1 MNPDITNTQ
10 SSGNVLPVMTP
21 KGMPLNVKY
30 WWLIIIS
37 VLLRWLPF
45 AFSTTSSLVDFK
57 RVCIILSYTLLLF
70 ALLRNIHIWGARIV
84 AFGTF
89 LNFLAIIAN
98 HGFMPVS
105 PDARYL
111 AGKAL
116 LEIPSDGIALT
127 GSGGVVLPIDQT
139 RVWLLTDIIPVSSV
153 HTVFSIGDVII
164 GVGILVACV
173 SLISWAM
180 KTMHAHVP
188 DSSIKSKKFHK

>member
-1 MNPDITNTQ
+1 MHLDITNTR
-10 SSGNVLPVMTP
+10 SPGNVLPVLTP
-21 KGMPLNVKY
+21 KGTTLNIKY

-98 HGFMPVS
+98 QGFMPVS

-111 AGKAL
+111 AGKKL
-116 LEIPSDGIALT
+116 LEIPSNGIVLT
-127 GSGGVVLPIDQT
+127 GSSGVVVPINQT
-139 RVWLLTDIIPVSSV
+139 RLWLLTDIIPVSSV
-153 HTVFSIGDVII
+153 HTVFSVCDVII
-164 GVGILVACV
+164 GFGILVACV
-173 SLISWAM
+173 NLISCAM
-180 KTMHAHVP
+180 KTMHAYASK
-188 DSSIKSKKFHK
+188 DS